1 MKTAEEMI
9 KTIEK
14 EENELVQIYQKIR
27 EETDVVTEIRQHHME
42 ALQNQIF
49 AIHELMDALE
59 IERK

>member
-1 MKTAEEMI
+1 MAI
-9 KTIEK
+9 WIFRTIEK

>member
-1 MKTAEEMI
+1 MI
-9 KTIEK
+9 KII
-14 EENELVQIYQKIR
+14 ENEEKDLVKIYQGIK
-27 EETDVVTEIRQHHME
+27 EETDNQHYLE

>member
-9 KTIEK
+9 KIIKK
-14 EENELVQIYQKIR
+14 EEKDLVKIYQGIK
-27 EETDVVTEIRQHHME
+27 EETDNQHYLE

>member
-9 KTIEK
+9 KIIEK
-14 EENELVQIYQKIR
+14 EENDLVKIYQGIK
-27 EETDVVTEIRQHHME
+27 EETDNQHYLE

>member
-9 KTIEK
+9 RIIEK
-14 EENELVQIYQKIR
+14 EEKELVQIYQKIK
-27 EETDVVTEIRQHHME
+27 EETDIVTEIRQHHLE

-49 AIHELMDALE
+49 SIHELMDALE

>member
-9 KTIEK
+9 KII
-14 EENELVQIYQKIR
+14 ENEEKDLVKIYQGIK
-27 EETDVVTEIRQHHME
+27 EETDNQHYLE

>member
-9 KTIEK
+9 KIIEK

-27 EETDVVTEIRQHHME
+27 EETDVMTEIRQHHME

-49 AIHELMDALE
+49 AIHELMDALD